1 MPLEISVLVNNYLYD
16 KRSYQS
22 QLLGR
27 KKHHLYSPKL
37 VTIFESYS
45 ILKMWGKQGGGNG
58 PLPPIRIAAAQKL
71 VTSLEIASEYARIF
85 SALTNAIGNRIG

>member
-58 PLPPIRIAAAQKL
+58 PLPPIRIEVSSTK
-71 VTSLEIASEYARIF
+71 
-85 SALTNAIGNRIG
+85 IGYEP